1 MFECIMVFVDIEY
14 RRGGID
20 KLLTQEND
28 WDVIQLPYFCYTS
41 IKYIISV
48 TGIRYLFVFL
58 IGY

>member
-20 KLLTQEND
+20 KRLTQGND
-28 WDVIQLPYFCYTS
+28 WDVIQLSYFCYTA

-48 TGIRYLFVFL
+48 TGIWYLFVFL